1 MNSSDCKTEFIRK
14 CFREVLDDGQPHR
27 YKDILN
33 YIRQHAIG
41 SEFEGA
47 IEQNNAVLAF
57 GKELNKADS
66 PYVRVRHGIYQKI
79 PLCALQ
85 DQQLN
90 KQLIELHRFLDQAVS
105 LQEQMANAYAE
116 GCNDWPDY
124 EDRFGACWRTAD
136 TAIDEAIDCLAAW
149 IAETEDFDMAPQN
162 HQQAVPEM
170 QM

>member
-1 MNSSDCKTEFIRK
+1 M
-14 CFREVLDDGQPHR
+14 
-27 YKDILN
+27 N

-41 SEFEGA
+41 SEFEGT

-57 GKELNKADS
+57 GKELDKDDS

-79 PLCALQ
+79 PLCTLQ
-85 DQQLN
+85 DQQLS

-105 LQEQMANAYAE
+105 LQEQMATAYAE
-116 GCNDWPDY
+116 GSNFWPDY
-124 EDRFGACWRTAD
+124 QERFGACWKSAD

-149 IAETEDFDMAPQN
+149 IAETEDFDMNPQN
-162 HQQAVPEM
+162 HQQSVPEM